1 MTDVRY
7 PSEDQQGRYVPD
19 AEGAYSPYG
28 PSGSFQGG
36 YDQGYGQTSG
46 YDTNVYSAGTN
57 GGYPAVDSSG
67 GWSAQAPSYDGYD
80 ATATYAGT
88 NHDPAGYAT
97 PGYGS
102 SAYGSSGYD
111 ASGYQPAYDASGYA
125 SVPGYDAYGR
135 AIPGGSSDGYD
146 SGAHAAVSGGYD
158 AVTGYDASGT
168 YGYAAVPDSGGY
180 AAYGAQTQTRAWAVT
195 DTAVQ
200 DAPAAPY
207 VDPSWDNGSN
217 TGMWYAASDTA
228 AWESDTWFSPV
239 PVRDD
244 ADMWSGGNRST
255 TDLFDDGTT
264 PAPIEPAFDPG
275 DHGDSVPARTDNEV
289 EPDDDATDEPVERS
303 RRQDRPAADTR
314 PKESPAKAKVKRK
327 RALPLT
333 AGAPLAVMG
342 AAAMAVAAIG
352 GLHTAGAETKD
363 ADPVAGGEDLPLMS
377 PMDKQLVDLQ
387 VGAEDFA
394 ERASRAQ
401 TRISLQERQDET
413 RRAQEEAQ
421 RAQEAERQRKESL
434 RPKYF
439 LPVTQRGLSAYFG
452 SSGSRWAHTHTGI
465 DFPVDLGTSVFAVMD
480 GVVRTEVN
488 SAYGNMVILT
498 AKDGTEFWYCHL
510 TRAKIRSGPVK
521 AGDVIAY
528 SGDTGN
534 STGPHL
540 HFEVRPGGG
549 APINPLPWLRANGL
563 DPT

>member
-7 PSEDQQGRYVPD
+7 PSAEQQARHGSD
-19 AEGAYSPYG
+19 TEGAYSPYG
-28 PSGSFQGG
+28 SSDPAHGG
-36 YDQGYGQTSG
+36 YDQGYGYG
-46 YDTNVYSAGTN
+46 ANAYSADPS
-57 GGYPAVDSSG
+57 GGWPAVDPSG
-67 GWSAQAPSYDGYD
+67 GWGVPAPAYDGYD
-80 ATATYAGT
+80 TGTGYPAAT
-88 NHDPAGYAT
+88 GYASG
-97 PGYGS
+97 GYAAVDHSGTQY
-102 SAYGSSGYD
+102 SAVGYDTTGQGTGGYD
-111 ASGYQPAYDASGYA
+111 ASGYQPAYDASGYVQ
-125 SVPGYDAYGR
+125 VPGQDGYGNGSSEDYTGAYGYS
-135 AIPGGSSDGYD
+135 AIQD
-146 SGAHAAVSGGYD
+146 
-158 AVTGYDASGT
+158 TGYGT
-168 YGYAAVPDSGGY
+168 
-180 AAYGAQTQTRAWAVT
+180 QTQTWAVA

-200 DAPAAPY
+200 DPAPGPY
-207 VDPSWDNGSN
+207 VDPAWDGGSN

-228 AWESDTWFSPV
+228 AWESDTWYSPV

-244 ADMWSGGNRST
+244 ADRWSGGNRSA

-264 PAPIEPAFDPG
+264 RAPVEPAFDVD
-275 DHGDSVPARTDNEV
+275 DHDRSVPAHTDT
-289 EPDDDATDEPVERS
+289 DTGADADDARDE
-303 RRQDRPAADTR
+303 RRAEPAGKPKVKAAKETKEAKEPADKTR
-314 PKESPAKAKVKRK
+314 VKRK
-327 RALPLT
+327 RAFPLT

-342 AAAMAVAAIG
+342 AAAMAVAAVG

-401 TRISLQERQDET
+401 TRVSLQERQEQ
-413 RRAQEEAQ
+413 AQQ
-421 RAQEAERQRKESL
+421 DQEAERKRRESL
-434 RPKYF
+434 RPKYV
-439 LPVTQRGLSAYFG
+439 LPVAQKGLSAYFG

-465 DFPVDLGTSVFAVMD
+465 DFPVDLGTPVLAVMD
-480 GVVRTEVN
+480 GVVRTQVN
-488 SAYGNMVILT
+488 TAYGNMVILT
-498 AKDGTEFWYCHL
+498 GKDGTETWYCHL

>member
-7 PSEDQQGRYVPD
+7 PSAEQQARHGSD
-19 AEGAYSPYG
+19 TEGAYSPYG
-28 PSGSFQGG
+28 SSDPAHGG
-36 YDQGYGQTSG
+36 YDQGYGYG
-46 YDTNVYSAGTN
+46 ANAYSADPS
-57 GGYPAVDSSG
+57 GGWPAVDASG
-67 GWSAQAPSYDGYD
+67 GWGVPAPSYDGYD
-80 ATATYAGT
+80 TGTGYPAAADYASG
-88 NHDPAGYAT
+88 GYAAVDHSGT
-97 PGYGS
+97 QYSAVGYDTTGQAS
-102 SAYGSSGYD
+102 GGYD
-111 ASGYQPAYDASGYA
+111 ASGYQPAYDASGYVQ
-125 SVPGYDAYGR
+125 VPGHDGY
-135 AIPGGSSDGYD
+135 GSSDGY
-146 SGAHAAVSGGYD
+146 
-158 AVTGYDASGT
+158 TGSYDASGDHAAT
-168 YGYAAVPDSGGY
+168 GAYGYPAVQDTGY
-180 AAYGAQTQTRAWAVT
+180 GTQTQTWAVT

-200 DAPAAPY
+200 DPAPAPY
-207 VDPSWDNGSN
+207 VDPAWDGGSN

-228 AWESDTWFSPV
+228 AWESDTWYSPV

-244 ADMWSGGNRST
+244 ADKWSGGNRST
-255 TDLFDDGTT
+255 TDLFDDGGTR
-264 PAPIEPAFDPG
+264 APVEPAFDVD
-275 DHGDSVPARTDNEV
+275 DHDLSVPARTDTEA
-289 EPDDDATDEPVERS
+289 DADDARDERRVES
-303 RRQDRPAADTR
+303 AGKPKAKAAKEA
-314 PKESPAKAKVKRK
+314 KESADKARVKRK
-327 RALPLT
+327 RAFPLT

-342 AAAMAVAAIG
+342 AAAMAVAAVG

-401 TRISLQERQDET
+401 TRVSLQERQEQ
-413 RRAQEEAQ
+413 AQQ
-421 RAQEAERQRKESL
+421 DQEAERKRRESL
-434 RPKYF
+434 RPKYV
-439 LPVTQRGLSAYFG
+439 LPVAQKGLSAYFG

-465 DFPVDLGTSVFAVMD
+465 DFPVDLGTPVLAVMD
-480 GVVRTEVN
+480 GVVRTQVN
-488 SAYGNMVILT
+488 TAYGNMVILT
-498 AKDGTEFWYCHL
+498 GKDGTETWYCHL